1 MFVVNKYVFPLRLH
15 IISAV
20 DRRGCRTHTPDDF
33 SSGLQQTDAEDC
45 HAESDAEYGR
55 NGFPTSRAQF
65 NVA

>member
-15 IISAV
+15 IISTV
-20 DRRGCRTHTPDDF
+20 GRHDCRTHTPDNF
-33 SSGLQQTDAEDC
+33 GSGLQQTDAEDC
-45 HAESDAEYGR
+45 HAESDAEYSW